1 LHTVL
6 LSIFAIQKSAAALV
20 FTNPSLAGLT
30 AGAPF
35 NLTWSGASG
44 TTTVTLQNGTAND
57 LETVIV
63 IASDISESFLEWS
76 PYAFTPTG
84 FYVLRLEDT
93 SGQTATSRQFTMM
106 PAGTKASSTTGL
118 QFTMPSF
125 EGVNAGSPINIT
137 WSGATGTPTLTLQN
151 GTENSI
157 NDVDIIA
164 CKSISFRQLSPLTN
178 DIADIQGSFF
188 VWTPPA
194 TIPSD
199 DYILLLKDDSSE
211 DIAYS
216 NVFRLLAPGETLPV
230 VTAVDPNLGAASTP
244 EEDEEEQEKPYRPAP
259 SHPNISL
266 AAKIGV
272 AVGSIVLTLL
282 VIGIVIFYRRR
293 HKNPME
299 RRSMSES
306 SDQFLH
312 DRRKASAE
320 MGYAEPT
327 RPRPAEL
334 GDRGRRLDRRSR
346 EMSSESWR

>member
-1 LHTVL
+1 MGYTSTNSRTSIRKMGLCYWKGALLHTVL
-6 LSIFAIQKSAAALV
+6 LSIFAFQKSAAALA

-30 AGAPF
+30 AGAPY

-164 CKSISFRQLSPLTN
+164 S
-178 DIADIQGSFF
+178 DIQGSFF

-230 VTAVDPNLGAASTP
+230 VTAVDQNLGAASTP

-334 GDRGRRLDRRSR
+334 GDRGRRLDRRP
-346 EMSSESWR
+346 

>member
-1 LHTVL
+1 MGGLCYWKGALLHTVL
-6 LSIFAIQKSAAALV
+6 LSIFAFQKSAAALA

-30 AGAPF
+30 AGAPY

-76 PYAFTPTG
+76 PYAFT
-84 FYVLRLEDT
+84 
-93 SGQTATSRQFTMM
+93 
-106 PAGTKASSTTGL
+106 TTGL

-164 CKSISFRQLSPLTN
+164 S
-178 DIADIQGSFF
+178 DIQGSFF

-230 VTAVDPNLGAASTP
+230 VTAVDPNLG
-244 EEDEEEQEKPYRPAP
+244 
-259 SHPNISL
+259 
-266 AAKIGV
+266 
-272 AVGSIVLTLL
+272 
-282 VIGIVIFYRRR
+282 
-293 HKNPME
+293 
-299 RRSMSES
+299 
-306 SDQFLH
+306 
-312 DRRKASAE
+312 
-320 MGYAEPT
+320 
-327 RPRPAEL
+327 
-334 GDRGRRLDRRSR
+334 
-346 EMSSESWR
+346 

>member
-1 LHTVL
+1 MGYTSTNSRTSIRKMGLCYWKGALLHTVL
-6 LSIFAIQKSAAALV
+6 LSIFAFQKSAAALA

-30 AGAPF
+30 AGAPV

-44 TTTVTLQNGTAND
+44 TTTITLQNGTAN
-57 LETVIV
+57 
-63 IASDISESFLEWS
+63 
-76 PYAFTPTG
+76 
-84 FYVLRLEDT
+84 
-93 SGQTATSRQFTMM
+93 SRQFTIL
-106 PAGTKASSTTGL
+106 PAGTKASSSSSL
-118 QFTMPSF
+118 QFTMASF

-157 NDVDIIA
+157 NDVDTIA
-164 CKSISFRQLSPLTN
+164 T
-178 DIADIQGSFF
+178 DIQNSFF

-199 DYILLLKDDSSE
+199 DYVLLLKDDSSDE
-211 DIAYS
+211 IAYS

-230 VTAVDPNLGAASTP
+230 VTAVDPNLGASTP
-244 EEDEEEQEKPYRPAP
+244 EEEEEEEQEKPYRPAP

>member
-1 LHTVL
+1 MGVAVMILRCSPSYTSTNSRTSIRKMGLCYWKGALLHTVL
-6 LSIFAIQKSAAALV
+6 LSIFAFQKSAAALA

-30 AGAPF
+30 AGAPY

-164 CKSISFRQLSPLTN
+164 S
-178 DIADIQGSFF
+178 DIQGSFF

-216 NVFRLLAPGETLPV
+216 NVFRLLAPGETLP
-230 VTAVDPNLGAASTP
+230 
-244 EEDEEEQEKPYRPAP
+244 
-259 SHPNISL
+259 
-266 AAKIGV
+266 
-272 AVGSIVLTLL
+272 IVLTLL

>member
-1 LHTVL
+1 M
-6 LSIFAIQKSAAALV
+6 A
-20 FTNPSLAGLT
+20 
-30 AGAPF
+30 
-35 NLTWSGASG
+35 
-44 TTTVTLQNGTAND
+44 
-57 LETVIV
+57 
-63 IASDISESFLEWS
+63 
-76 PYAFTPTG
+76 
-84 FYVLRLEDT
+84 
-93 SGQTATSRQFTMM
+93 
-106 PAGTKASSTTGL
+106 
-118 QFTMPSF
+118 SF
-125 EGVNAGSPINIT
+125 EGVKAGSPINIT
-137 WSGATGTPTLTLQN
+137 WSGTTGTPTLILQN

-157 NDVDIIA
+157 NDVETIA
-164 CKSISFRQLSPLTN
+164 STSALSSHYTSPLTSF
-178 DIADIQGSFF
+178 IADVQNSFF

-199 DYILLLKDDSSE
+199 DYVLLLKDDSSE

-244 EEDEEEQEKPYRPAP
+244 EEEEQEKPYRPAP

>member
-57 LETVIV
+57 LETVTV

-76 PYAFTPTG
+76 PYPFTPTG
-84 FYVLRLEDT
+84 SYVVRLKDT
-93 SGQTATSRQFTMM
+93 SGQTATSRQFTIL
-106 PAGTKASSTTGL
+106 PAGTKASSSSGL
-118 QFTMPSF
+118 QFTMASF
-125 EGVNAGSPINIT
+125 EGVKAGSPINIT
-137 WSGATGTPTLTLQN
+137 WSGTTGTPTLILQN

-157 NDVDIIA
+157 NDVETIA
-164 CKSISFRQLSPLTN
+164 TDVQN
-178 DIADIQGSFF
+178 SFF

-199 DYILLLKDDSSE
+199 DYVLLLKDDSSE

>member
-1 LHTVL
+1 MGLCYWKGALLHTCL
-6 LSIFAIQKSAAALV
+6 LSIFAFQKSAAALV
-20 FTNPSLAGLT
+20 FINPSLAGLT
-30 AGAPF
+30 AGAPY

-57 LETVIV
+57 LETVTIV
-63 IASDISESFLEWS
+63 GSEISESFLEWS

-84 FYVLRLEDT
+84 SYVLHLEDT
-93 SGQTATSRQFTMM
+93 SGQTAISRQFTMM

-118 QFTMPSF
+118 QFTMASF
-125 EGVNAGSPINIT
+125 EGVNAGSPVNIT
-137 WSGATGTPTLTLQN
+137 WSGATGTTTLTLQN

-157 NDVDIIA
+157 NDVDTIA
-164 CKSISFRQLSPLTN
+164 T
-178 DIADIQGSFF
+178 DIKGSFF

-199 DYILLLKDDSSE
+199 DYIFQLKDDSSE
-211 DIAYS
+211 EIAYS
-216 NVFRLLAPGETLPV
+216 AIFRLLAPGETLPV
-230 VTAVDPNLGAASTP
+230 VTAVDPNLSAASTP
-244 EEDEEEQEKPYRPAP
+244 AAEEEKPYRPAP

-293 HKNPME
+293 HRNPME

-312 DRRKASAE
+312 DRRKPSAE
-320 MGYAEPT
+320 MGMSEPT
-327 RPRPAEL
+327 RPRAAEL

-346 EMSSESWR
+346 ELSPEEWR

>member
-1 LHTVL
+1 MGLCDWRRALLHTCL
-6 LSIFAIQKSAAALV
+6 LSIFAFQKSAAALA

-30 AGAPF
+30 AGAPY

-57 LETVIV
+57 LEMVVV
-63 IASDISESFLEWS
+63 IASDVSDSFLEWS
-76 PYAFTPTG
+76 PYAFTPSG
-84 FYVLRLEDT
+84 SYVVRLEDT
-93 SGQTATSRQFTMM
+93 SGQTAVSDQFTMM
-106 PAGTKASSTTGL
+106 PAGTKTSSTTGL
-118 QFTMPSF
+118 HFTLPSF
-125 EGVNAGSPINIT
+125 EGVNVGSPINIT
-137 WSGATGTPTLTLQN
+137 WSGATGSTTLTLQN

-157 NDVDIIA
+157 HDVDAIA
-164 CKSISFRQLSPLTN
+164 T
-178 DIADIQGSFF
+178 DIQASFF

-199 DYILLLKDDSSE
+199 DYVFQLKDDSSDE
-211 DIAYS
+211 IAYS
-216 NVFRLLAPGETLPV
+216 NIFRLLALGETLPV
-230 VTAVDPNLGAASTP
+230 VTAVDPNLPAASTP
-244 EEDEEEQEKPYRPAP
+244 DEQEEPYRPAP

-293 HKNPME
+293 HRNPME
-299 RRSMSES
+299 RMSMSES

-312 DRRKASAE
+312 DRRKPSSE
-320 MGYAEPT
+320 MGMLEPT

-346 EMSSESWR
+346 ELGHEEWR

>member
-1 LHTVL
+1 MELCYWKGALLHTYI
-6 LSIFAIQKSAAALV
+6 LSIFVFQKSAAALA

-44 TTTVTLQNGTAND
+44 TTTVTLQNGTVND
-57 LETVIV
+57 LETVTIV
-63 IASDISESFLEWS
+63 ASGIAESSLEWT

-84 FYVLRLEDT
+84 SYVLRLDDT
-93 SGQTATSRQFTMM
+93 SGQTAVSRQFTML
-106 PAGTKASSTTGL
+106 PAGSKASSTPGL

-125 EGVNAGSPINIT
+125 EGVNAGSPLNIT
-137 WSGATGTPTLTLQN
+137 WSGASGATTLVLQN
-151 GTENSI
+151 GTESSI
-157 NDVDIIA
+157 NDVVTIGM
-164 CKSISFRQLSPLTN
+164 
-178 DIADIQGSFF
+178 DIQGSFF
-188 VWTPPA
+188 IWTPPA
-194 TIPSD
+194 TIQSD
-199 DYILLLKDDSSE
+199 DYILQLKGDTSE
-211 DIAYS
+211 VFAYS
-216 NVFRLLAPGETLPV
+216 NIFRLLAPGETLPV
-230 VTAVDPNLGAASTP
+230 VTAVDPNLSAASTP
-244 EEDEEEQEKPYRPAP
+244 AGEQEKPYRPAP

-293 HKNPME
+293 HRNPME

-320 MGYAEPT
+320 IGMSEPT
-327 RPRPAEL
+327 RPMPAEVCE
-334 GDRGRRLDRRSR
+334 RGRRLDRRSR
-346 EMSSESWR
+346 EMSPDGWR